1 LKALYCGGCG
11 DLIGMPQDDRFA
23 PIRECG
29 CGRVRAR
36 WADPAKG
43 LIVFNETLDPF
54 PSGALA
60 RIQELAKER
69 RLVRVRRDFDGLAG
83 EALSAAVDEAMPTAW
98 HAAWDELDDLIAP
111 VLKTDLRA
119 GDGSDAQGSLRAWL
133 VGVNNSVLRGAHR
146 SDSAWGRAPN
156 YLEYRDWMS
165 AEGTKFKQFETNI
178 IRCRPGD
185 SSDSKLVAWPQLL
198 GGRWE

>member
-1 LKALYCGGCG
+1 LKALYCGECG

-36 WADPAKG
+36 WSDPAKG

-54 PSGALA
+54 PSDALA

-83 EALSAAVDEAMPTAW
+83 EALSEAVDAAMPTAW
-98 HAAWDELDDLIAP
+98 HAAWDEVNDLIAP
-111 VLKTDLRA
+111 VVKTDLA
-119 GDGSDAQGSLRAWL
+119 PEPMRAWL
-133 VGVNNSVLRGAHR
+133 VGVNNAVLRGAHGGR
-146 SDSAWGRAPN
+146 QRAPN
-156 YLEYRDWMS
+156 YLEYRDWTD
-165 AEGTKFKQFETNI
+165 AVGTKFKQFETNI

-185 SSDSKLVAWPQLL
+185 SSDSKLVPWPQLL

>member
-1 LKALYCGGCG
+1 
-11 DLIGMPQDDRFA
+11 M
-23 PIRECG
+23 
-29 CGRVRAR
+29 
-36 WADPAKG
+36 
-43 LIVFNETLDPF
+43 
-54 PSGALA
+54 
-60 RIQELAKER
+60 
-69 RLVRVRRDFDGLAG
+69 
-83 EALSAAVDEAMPTAW
+83 
-98 HAAWDELDDLIAP
+98 
-111 VLKTDLRA
+111 
-119 GDGSDAQGSLRAWL
+119 
-133 VGVNNSVLRGAHR
+133 NNSVLRGAHR